1 MKVFNSKNLIAATAL
16 ILLAACGGDNNNSD
30 SVSADS
36 TSTEMNDP
44 NKSNLIEVE
53 GQVFSIPSPVQT
65 ALLIKEVG
73 TTYNKDILN
82 DPKKATNYTTSAK
95 KALNLG
101 VYGADLGY
109 VTIYDQTQD
118 AISYLT
124 SIKTMADEL
133 GVTSAF
139 DLTLMERFEKNM
151 GNQDTLL
158 ALVSDAYRAADDFLK
173 NNERND
179 VAALI
184 LAGGWV
190 ESLFF
195 ALDAAN
201 KTKNKEIIR
210 RVGEQKN
217 TLSNLI
223 KILQPYYSKPE
234 VSELVDELNDLKTI
248 YDQVEIT
255 YEYQE
260 PITDAQNRITT
271 ITSKTD
277 VKISD
282 EQLNAISE
290 KINVIRE
297 NLIK

>member
-1 MKVFNSKNLIAATAL
+1 MKVFNPKNLFAASAIL
-16 ILLAACGGDNNNSD
+16 LLAACGGDND
-30 SVSADS
+30 SHDNDTGDS
-36 TSTEMNDP
+36 TAVENVDP
-44 NKSNLIEVE
+44 NKSNLIEVD

-73 TTYNKDILN
+73 TTYNKEILN

-124 SIKTMADEL
+124 SIKSMADEL

-190 ESLFF
+190 ESLYF

-201 KTKNKEIIR
+201 QTKDKEIIR

-234 VSELVDELNDLKTI
+234 VTELVDQLNDLKTI

-260 PITDAQNRITT
+260 PVTDAENHITT
-271 ITSKTD
+271 ITSKSD

-282 EQLNAISE
+282 EQLQAITE
-290 KINVIRE
+290 KIKTIRE

>member
-1 MKVFNSKNLIAATAL
+1 
-16 ILLAACGGDNNNSD
+16 
-30 SVSADS
+30 
-36 TSTEMNDP
+36 
-44 NKSNLIEVE
+44 
-53 GQVFSIPSPVQT
+53 
-65 ALLIKEVG
+65 
-73 TTYNKDILN
+73 
-82 DPKKATNYTTSAK
+82 
-95 KALNLG
+95 
-101 VYGADLGY
+101 
-109 VTIYDQTQD
+109 
-118 AISYLT
+118 
-124 SIKTMADEL
+124 MADEL

-190 ESLFF
+190 ESLYF

-201 KTKNKEIIR
+201 QTKDKEIIR

-234 VSELVDELNDLKTI
+234 VTELVDQLNDLKTI

-260 PITDAQNRITT
+260 PVTDAENHITT
-271 ITSKTD
+271 ITSKSD

-282 EQLNAISE
+282 EQLQAITE
-290 KINVIRE
+290 KIKTIRE